1 MQGVFDVL
9 GCHRVGWN
17 GLRPPLGRASMS
29 NVWLLL
35 FGGVMAPTL
44 TLNNAFEEAFTANQD
59 VVQSAWKQHMRLE
72 YKLYMIERVTIKTPP
87 K

>member
-1 MQGVFDVL
+1 MRGVFDVL

-17 GLRPPLGRASMS
+17 GRRPPLGRASMS

-44 TLNNAFEEAFTANQD
+44 TLNNAFEEAFTVNQD
-59 VVQSAWKQHMRLE
+59 VVQSAWK
-72 YKLYMIERVTIKTPP
+72 KVVTSSQVRPTQEAFVTH
-87 K
+87 